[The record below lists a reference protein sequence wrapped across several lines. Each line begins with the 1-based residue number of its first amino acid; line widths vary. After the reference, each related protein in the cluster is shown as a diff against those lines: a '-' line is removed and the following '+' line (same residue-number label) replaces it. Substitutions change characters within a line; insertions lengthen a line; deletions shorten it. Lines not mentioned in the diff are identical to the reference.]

1 LFFQNFTPQIQRI
14 DTPMFPEVGTT
25 LSVLRED
32 EVHPLV
38 SGNKFRKLK
47 YTLQDAQQTGA
58 VTLLTFGGAYS
69 NHIAAV
75 AAAGFELGIKT
86 IGVIRGEELL
96 HKTKENPT
104 LCFAQ
109 EKQMQLHFVTRAA
122 YKNKANPSVLQELE
136 RQFGAFYLIPEGGTQ
151 ALAVQGCE
159 EILSDRTKKFDYI
172 CVPVGT
178 GGTIAGIVKASQ
190 PHQTVLGYSA
200 LKGAFQKKEI
210 EKYTDKANFKI
221 IDDYCFGGYAKID
234 LQLVRFMN
242 DFKQQTQIQ
251 LDPVYTGKMMFGIL
265 DGMKNGK
272 FKENS
277 RILAVHTGGLQGI
290 AGMNL
295 QLKKKQLPQIL

>member
-1 LFFQNFTPQIQRI
+1 MVSTVRNSLA
-14 DTPMFPEVGTT
+14 
-25 LSVLRED
+25 VLRED

-47 YTLQDAQQTGA
+47 YTLKDAQQAGA
-58 VTLLTFGGAYS
+58 DTLLTFGGPYS

-75 AAAGFELGIKT
+75 AAAGVELGFKT
-86 IGVIRGEELL
+86 VGVIRGEELPS
-96 HKTKENPT
+96 KVDDNPT
-104 LCFAQ
+104 LRFAR
-109 EKQMQLHFVTRAA
+109 EHKMQLHFVTRAS
-122 YKNKANPSVLQELE
+122 YKEKTDAKFLQELE
-136 RQFGAFYLIPEGGTQ
+136 AKFGSFYTIPEGGTQ

-210 EKYTDKANFKI
+210 ERYTDKANFKI